1 MKTKIQ
7 DIKLP
12 KKTKQ
17 IPFKLII
24 TNYKP
29 LDGRTKVG
37 KPIKRVSKII
47 DFTLY
52 LITCA
57 AISFMITT
65 LLITWIA

>member
-29 LDGRTKVG
+29 LDGRTKAG
-37 KPIKRVSKII
+37 KSIKRIGKVVDFSLYII
-47 DFTLY
+47 S
-52 LITCA
+52 CA
-57 AISFMITT
+57 VISFMITT
-65 LLITWIA
+65 LLLAWIA